1 MDSKK
6 EFNVEDLLTGF
17 ETLKISALRN
27 AAKLSPLIKE
37 CTLGPGCVDLS
48 QKTRTQPG
56 TGVTAETTADA
67 ERAKENDLN
76 GSNEGTPPRSGRSV
90 KTVEKKTPTTSP
102 FAGCIQSES
111 TSCAAVTSKL
121 HQEELERQRQA
132 SVQKVLAE
140 RQSKIQL
147 ADKQR
152 EAQLRQS
159 LQEAKLAVARKM
171 QESEQRILNA
181 VREQEQMAQEAG
193 TRRLAEIE
201 QENRRQSDI
210 QAQLKRRQEEL
221 KRKAQLIDAI
231 RQHNAQFRTGTETFT
246 KALTAI
252 GVQHASKFNNQKK
265 SIRSLQKDF
274 EQLLQTINA
283 NHEVTQ
289 PEIDQAAEYCKQLD
303 QVNVEVSEIILQIEA
318 SQKQQQEQLQ
328 QQQLEQQ
335 QKQEQAA
342 QEAAT
347 QQPETAAKAPDSAD
361 GAVSAP
367 VPLPSTL
374 PAADDSE
381 PIFWPV
387 SPECLQFYN
396 EIKSFYEQHQAAV
409 KQLMDDPSMKT
420 YRFNCQKAIN
430 VPVNAISAVSREHLI
445 DKYERL
451 AALLS
456 GQNVKVGDATVSIN
470 GHPLGRTYCTMLMAK
485 KFVGQ
490 GDQSI
495 SSNASAAFPIA
506 TVIVG
511 LWQQFPDFGRFFL
524 AYLHRECPYL
534 VPYYLPQHEGQ
545 SQEDYLKSL
554 GYRFAEGGQME
565 KQDQYLKRMAGLA
578 RLYAAVIVTIPRI
591 DPSKPHPHGLEN
603 GWRWLTNIL
612 NRYPKADIC
621 ATLIVEFLQT
631 TGAFLSMTYRS
642 QFTKLIQLLQGD
654 YLSALSRIDQ
664 GGPKARLEG
673 LIAQVV
679 RDGKF
684 DTPEGML
691 SLQFM

>member
-6 EFNVEDLLTGF
+6 EFNIEDLLTGF
-17 ETLKISALRN
+17 ETMKISALRN

-37 CTLGPGCVDLS
+37 CTLGPSCVDLS
-48 QKTRTQPG
+48 QKRPAQ
-56 TGVTAETTADA
+56 VADA
-67 ERAKENDLN
+67 EATKENDVN
-76 GSNEGTPPRSGRSV
+76 GSNESTPPRNGRSV
-90 KTVEKKTPTTSP
+90 KEVEKKSPTSSP

-111 TSCAAVTSKL
+111 TSCAAVTTKL
-121 HQEELERQRQA
+121 HQEDLERQRQA
-132 SVQKVLAE
+132 CVQKVLAE

-159 LQEAKLAVARKM
+159 LQEAKLAVARRM

-181 VREQEQMAQEAG
+181 VREQEQIAQEAG

-210 QAQLKRRQEEL
+210 QAQLKRRQEDL

-231 RQHNAQFRTGTETFT
+231 RQHNAQFRSGTETFT

-289 PEIDQAAEYCKQLD
+289 AEIDQAGEYCKQLD

-335 QKQEQAA
+335 QEQQQKQEQAA

-347 QQPETAAKAPDSAD
+347 QRDAASKVPDSTD
-361 GAVSAP
+361 GVVSAP
-367 VPLPSTL
+367 VSLPSTL

-495 SSNASAAFPIA
+495 SSNAAAAFPIA

-554 GYRFAEGGQME
+554 GYRFAEGGQLE

-603 GWRWLTNIL
+603 GWRWLTNML

-684 DTPEGML
+684 DTPEGMS